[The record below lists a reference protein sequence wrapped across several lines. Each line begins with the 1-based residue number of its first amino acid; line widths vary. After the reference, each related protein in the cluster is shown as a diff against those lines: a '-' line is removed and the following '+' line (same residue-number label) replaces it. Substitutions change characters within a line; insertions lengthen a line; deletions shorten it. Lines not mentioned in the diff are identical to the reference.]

1 MRKNNQKVSNGCKL
15 KSNFCPEDFLNYRDH
30 SLCLPFIFK
39 ATAIDFTVRTEE

>member
-15 KSNFCPEDFLNYRDH
+15 KSNFCPEFLNYRDLR
-30 SLCLPFIFK
+30 LCLPFIFK